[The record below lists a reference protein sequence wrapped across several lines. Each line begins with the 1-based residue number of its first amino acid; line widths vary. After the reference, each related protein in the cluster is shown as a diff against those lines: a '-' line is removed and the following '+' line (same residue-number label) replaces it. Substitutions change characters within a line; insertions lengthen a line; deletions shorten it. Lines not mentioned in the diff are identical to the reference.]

1 MKTQIFR
8 LEAYDDVNSIRD
20 KLSWA
25 KATRILLAFPRHR
38 PPKFSRLDLVLIQRA
53 ADHTGGLLGL
63 VTRDAAIKQLASELA
78 IPVFP
83 SILAAERLSWRTKSR
98 QRLQIL
104 SLRKP
109 PYSIGKLQKHIRQ
122 PKGNLP
128 TLARIILF
136 TFGAAG
142 FLALVLLFV
151 PSARIEITL
160 PRETQS
166 IDLIV
171 YPEIGSDLVVPSG
184 RIPATIIKTT
194 VEGQMEAAA
203 TGIATIPVGTASSQ
217 LTLTNLTDQPITIPA
232 GTVFSAP
239 GNPPTRFE
247 SRIPVTIDGG
257 FEQTGQVTIHA
268 LQPGTG
274 GNAAAN
280 SITLVDGDLGYFV
293 KVTNLEDASGG
304 RDRVGL
310 IASES
315 DYTRLF
321 DALVTSL
328 LEDAGREFVA
338 EYGNDLVLFS
348 ETLRVDKVESEIRQ
362 PETNSPADRVKL
374 SLKIVVSCLAVSR
387 ADLISM
393 AAPAMDAAHSG
404 EKTVLP
410 GSYAFSSPTRLTSTT
425 DNREPWSIQV
435 SRSMVQAVSLGEL
448 LTSLQGKHV
457 QGAGK
462 MVQDSLNL
470 SQPPEIKVSPNW
482 WPRLPSIPFR
492 IEVAF
497 H

>member
-53 ADHTGGLLGL
+53 ADHTGGQLGL
-63 VTRDAAIKQLASELA
+63 VTRDPATKQLASELA

-83 SILAAERLSWRTKSR
+83 SILAAERLTWRTKSR
-98 QRLQIL
+98 QRLQIFRQRQ
-104 SLRKP
+104 SQP
-109 PYSIGKLQKHIRQ
+109 SIRVLQKHIQQ

-128 TLARIILF
+128 TWARIILF
-136 TFGAAG
+136 TIGMAG
-142 FLALVLLFV
+142 FLALVFLFV
-151 PSARIEITL
+151 PSARVEIKL

-166 IDLIV
+166 IDLIL
-171 YPEIGSDLVVPSG
+171 YPEVGGDLVLPSG
-184 RIPATIIKTT
+184 RIPATILTTT

-203 TGIATIPVGTASSQ
+203 TGLATIPVGSASTVLSI
-217 LTLTNLTDQPITIPA
+217 TNLTDQPITIPA
-232 GTVFSAP
+232 GTVFSVP
-239 GNPPTRFE
+239 GDPPIRFE

-257 FEQTGQVTIHA
+257 FEENGQVTIHA
-268 LQPGTG
+268 IQPGSG
-274 GNAAAN
+274 GNTAAN
-280 SITLVDGDLGYFV
+280 SISVVDGDLGYFV
-293 KVTNLEDASGG
+293 KVTNLQDASGG
-304 RDRVGL
+304 RDRQGL
-310 IASES
+310 MASES
-315 DYTRLF
+315 DYTKLF

-328 LEDAGREFVA
+328 LEDAGRDFLA
-338 EYGNDLVLFS
+338 QYGNDLILFS

-374 SLKIVVSCLAVSR
+374 SLKIVVSSLAVSR

-393 AAPAMDAAHSG
+393 AAPAMDAAQTG
-404 EKTVLP
+404 DKTVLP
-410 GSYAFSSPTRLTSTT
+410 GSYAFSSPTRLNTT
-425 DNREPWSIQV
+425 EGNRERWSIQV
-435 SRSMVQAVSLGEL
+435 SRSMVQTVSLGEIL
-448 LTSLQGKHV
+448 SSMQGKPV
-457 QGAGK
+457 QSVRK
-462 MVQDSLNL
+462 VVQANLNL
-470 SQPPEIKVSPNW
+470 SQPPEIEVSPAW